1 MTIIIHH
8 YIFLKIIG
16 YRVQKQCFQVQDPW
30 SLYDDILTFFRIR
43 ALKWTHFSS
52 QFLLPVKILSRT
64 VCDAWSFKQRY
75 WSTSIIACYGV
86 RSLQCYR
93 PSQHATLVR
102 RRASTGRH
110 NGPIM
115 CSQRRASAEM
125 EDGPVVGHSCW
136 ASVGSPVCCHH
147 QLICA
152 THAFLTALICLINLV
167 MHSEVLNAQA

>member
-93 PSQHATLVR
+93 CRYIDIVSAAYSCVVCTPPSYCTTSWWPWRLSGGR
-102 RRASTGRH
+102 RT
-110 NGPIM
+110 
-115 CSQRRASAEM
+115 
-125 EDGPVVGHSCW
+125 V
-136 ASVGSPVCCHH
+136 VCCIVYHSSWRWYDISRCYGW
-147 QLICA
+147 LCA
-152 THAFLTALICLINLV
+152 LL
-167 MHSEVLNAQA
+167 